1 MRLVFV
7 QKPASSSIVLA
18 TMTEMLQISLI
29 RTFRLIHTTLR
40 NAKLRIRLFAYR
52 KQFRRAW
59 YVNIFI

>member
-40 NAKLRIRLFAYR
+40 NAKLRTFVYSRIENNLGEPGM
-52 KQFRRAW
+52 
-59 YVNIFI
+59 